1 MINQSNDGRIQA
13 GTPSTGTLIIP
24 LCGPPTAS
32 RRKFFKTAAK
42 AGAVAAATVA
52 MPNIATAGSHATVLK
67 MQAAWPSGAN
77 IFFEMAQDY
86 CNMVSD
92 MSGGSLKID
101 LQPVNAIVKTSEI
114 GAAVSDGIVDMG
126 HWVTAYW
133 YGKNTAAS
141 LFGTGPSYGMSSQ
154 EVMGWMER
162 GGGRKLY
169 EEAVASVGF
178 NYTGFF
184 HMPMPAQ
191 PFGWFKKNVTKVS
204 DVKGMKYR
212 TVGLATNVL
221 TAMGMVVRQL
231 PGGEI
236 QPAMKT
242 GLIDAA
248 EFNNPTS
255 DSQFGMQD
263 VSKHYHLGSFHQSQE
278 MFEIPMNTK
287 RLKSLSPA
295 HQAILKNA
303 AYAANTDNYFKA
315 LVRYS
320 DSLAMLMNEHKV
332 NVYQTSD
339 AILAEQLKGWD
350 KIVGEFSAKD
360 AFFKKVIDSQKAY
373 AKKVMKYLLMNQPN
387 YKLAYENEFGPIGK
401 VKI

>member
-1 MINQSNDGRIQA
+1 MIKEKKSLKNLTS
-13 GTPSTGTLIIP
+13 
-24 LCGPPTAS
+24 S

-42 AGAVAAATVA
+42 ASAVAAATVA
-52 MPNIATAGSHATVLK
+52 MPNIATAGAHATVLK
-67 MQAAWPSGAN
+67 MQAAWPSGGD

-133 YGKNTAAS
+133 YGKNAASS

-154 EVMGWMER
+154 EVMGWMEY

-169 EEAVASVGF
+169 EETLASVGY

-255 DSQFGMQD
+255 DSNFGMQD

-287 RLKSLSPA
+287 RLNSLSPA

-332 NVYQTSD
+332 NIYQTSD

-350 KIVGEFSAKD
+350 KVIGEFSAKD
-360 AFFKKVIDSQKAY
+360 PFFKKIVDSQKAY

-387 YKLAYENEFGPIGK
+387 YKLAYENEFGPIAK

>member
-1 MINQSNDGRIQA
+1 MIKEKKSLKNLTS
-13 GTPSTGTLIIP
+13 
-24 LCGPPTAS
+24 S

-101 LQPVNAIVKTSEI
+101 LLPVDAVVKTSEI

-133 YGKNTAAS
+133 YGKNAASS

-154 EVMGWMER
+154 EVMGWMEY

-169 EEAVASVGF
+169 EETLASVGY

-278 MFEIPMNTK
+278 MFEIAVNTK
-287 RLKSLSPA
+287 RLNSLSPA
-295 HQAILKNA
+295 NQAILKNA

-320 DSLAMLMNEHKV
+320 DSLADLMN
-332 NVYQTSD
+332 
-339 AILAEQLKGWD
+339 I
-350 KIVGEFSAKD
+350 
-360 AFFKKVIDSQKAY
+360 
-373 AKKVMKYLLMNQPN
+373 
-387 YKLAYENEFGPIGK
+387 
-401 VKI
+401 

>member
-1 MINQSNDGRIQA
+1 MIKEKKSLKNLTS
-13 GTPSTGTLIIP
+13 
-24 LCGPPTAS
+24 S

-42 AGAVAAATVA
+42 ASAVAAATVA

-67 MQAAWPSGAN
+67 MQAAWPSGAD

-154 EVMGWMER
+154 EVMGWMEY

-169 EEAVASVGF
+169 EETLASVGY

-204 DVKGMKYR
+204 DVEGMKYR

-287 RLKSLSPA
+287 RLNSLSPA

-320 DSLAMLMNEHKV
+320 DSLASLMNDHGV

-339 AILAEQLKGWD
+339 EILAAQLKGWD
-350 KIVGEFSAKD
+350 KVIGEFSAKD
-360 AFFKKVIDSQKAY
+360 AFFKKIVDSQKAY

-387 YKLAYENEFGPIGK
+387 YRLAYENEFGPIAQ

>member
-1 MINQSNDGRIQA
+1 MSKKNVTSN
-13 GTPSTGTLIIP
+13 
-24 LCGPPTAS
+24 S
-32 RRKFFKTAAK
+32 RRKFFKKAAVVTGATAA
-42 AGAVAAATVA
+42 AVA
-52 MPNIATAGSHATVLK
+52 MPNVGAWSAGHAKTVKLK
-67 MQAAWPSGAN
+67 MQAAWGGG
-77 IFFEMAQDY
+77 IFLEMAKQY
-86 CNMVSD
+86 AERVNAMG
-92 MSGGSLKID
+92 GGSLSIEV
-101 LQPVNAIVKTSEI
+101 LPVGAVLKTAEI
-114 GAAVSDGIVDMG
+114 ADGVSKGVVDAG
-126 HWVTAYW
+126 HLVTAYW
-133 YGKNTAAS
+133 YGKNPAAS
-141 LFGTGPSYGMSSQ
+141 LFGTGPSYGFSSQ
-154 EVMGWMER
+154 ELMGWIEE
-162 GGGRKLY
+162 GGGRALY
-169 EEAVASVGF
+169 EKTLKKIGLDVVGF
-178 NYTGFF
+178 FA
-184 HMPMPAQ
+184 MPMPAQ

-221 TAMGMVVRQL
+221 QKMGMVVRQL

-255 DSQFGMQD
+255 DKDFGMQD

-278 MFEIPMNTK
+278 MFEIPINNKTFNG
-287 RLKSLSPA
+287 LSPA
-295 HQAILKNA
+295 NQAILKNA

-320 DSLAMLMNEHKV
+320 ADLSKLMNEHKV

-339 AILAEQLKGWD
+339 EILAQQLKGWD
-350 KIVGEFSAKD
+350 KVIGDFNKKD
-360 AFFKKVIDSQKAY
+360 PFFKKVVDSQKAY
-373 AKKVMKYLLMNQPN
+373 AKRVMKYLLMNQPN

>member
-1 MINQSNDGRIQA
+1 MIKEKKSLKNS
-13 GTPSTGTLIIP
+13 SS
-24 LCGPPTAS
+24 S

-133 YGKNTAAS
+133 YGKNAASS

-154 EVMGWMER
+154 EVMGWMEY

-169 EEAVASVGF
+169 EETLASVGY

-204 DVKGMKYR
+204 DVEGMKYR

-287 RLKSLSPA
+287 RLNSLSPA

-350 KIVGEFSAKD
+350 KVIGEFSAKD
-360 AFFKKVIDSQKAY
+360 AFFKKIVDSQKAY
-373 AKKVMKYLLMNQPN
+373 SKKVMKYLLMNQPN
-387 YKLAYENEFGPIGK
+387 YRLAYENEFGPIAK

>member
-1 MINQSNDGRIQA
+1 MIKEKKSLKNS
-13 GTPSTGTLIIP
+13 SS
-24 LCGPPTAS
+24 S

-133 YGKNTAAS
+133 YGKNAASS

-154 EVMGWMER
+154 EVMGWMEY

-169 EEAVASVGF
+169 EETLASVGY

-204 DVKGMKYR
+204 DVEGMKYR

-287 RLKSLSPA
+287 RLNSLSPA

-320 DSLAMLMNEHKV
+320 DSLASLMNDHGV

-339 AILAEQLKGWD
+339 EILAAQLKGWD
-350 KIVGEFSAKD
+350 KVIGEFSAKD
-360 AFFKKVIDSQKAY
+360 AFFKKIVDSQKAY

-387 YKLAYENEFGPIGK
+387 YRLAYENEFGPIAQ

>member
-1 MINQSNDGRIQA
+1 MGEKHMSKKNVTSN
-13 GTPSTGTLIIP
+13 
-24 LCGPPTAS
+24 S
-32 RRKFFKTAAK
+32 RRKFFKKAAVVTGATAA
-42 AGAVAAATVA
+42 AVA
-52 MPNIATAGSHATVLK
+52 MPNVGAWSAGHGKTVKLK
-67 MQAAWPSGAN
+67 MQAAWGGG
-77 IFFEMAQDY
+77 IFLEMAKQYADRV
-86 CNMVSD
+86 NAMG
-92 MSGGSLKID
+92 GGSLSIEV
-101 LQPVNAIVKTSEI
+101 LPVGAVLKTAEI
-114 GAAVSDGIVDMG
+114 ADGVSKGVVDAG
-126 HWVTAYW
+126 HLVTAYW
-133 YGKNTAAS
+133 YGKNPAAS
-141 LFGTGPSYGMSSQ
+141 LFGTGPSYGFSSQ
-154 EVMGWMER
+154 ELMGWIEE
-162 GGGRKLY
+162 GGGRALY
-169 EEAVASVGF
+169 EKTLKKIGLDVVGF
-178 NYTGFF
+178 FA
-184 HMPMPAQ
+184 MPMPAQ

-221 TAMGMVVRQL
+221 QKMGMVVRQL

-287 RLKSLSPA
+287 RLNSLSPA
-295 HQAILKNA
+295 HQAILRNA
-303 AYAANTDNYFKA
+303 AYAANSDNYFKA

-320 DSLAMLMNEHKV
+320 QDLSKLMNEHKV

-350 KIVGEFSAKD
+350 KVIGEFAAKD
-360 AFFKKVIDSQKAY
+360 AFFKKVVDSQKAY
-373 AKKVMKYLLMNQPN
+373 AKRTMKYLLMNQPN
-387 YKLAYENEFGPIGK
+387 YKLAYENEFGPIDK

>member
-1 MINQSNDGRIQA
+1 MIKEKKSLKAIK
-13 GTPSTGTLIIP
+13 TP
-24 LCGPPTAS
+24 S
-32 RRKFFKTAAK
+32 RRKFFRA
-42 AGAVAAATVA
+42 AAATGAAAATAVA
-52 MPNIATAGSHATVLK
+52 MPNVAFGAPLTLK

-86 CNMVSD
+86 ANMVD
-92 MSGGSLKID
+92 AMSGGTLKID
-101 LQPVNAIVKTSEI
+101 LQPVGAIVKTSEI
-114 GAAVSDGIVDMG
+114 GAAVSDGNVDMG

-133 YGKNTAAS
+133 YGKNAAAS

-154 EVMGWMER
+154 EVMGWMEY
-162 GGGRKLY
+162 GGGRALY
-169 EEAVASVGF
+169 NEAVAKVGF
-178 NYTGFF
+178 DYVGFF

-221 TAMGMVVRQL
+221 NEMGMVVRNL
-231 PGGEI
+231 PGSEI

-278 MFEIPMNTK
+278 MFEIPMNKK
-287 RLKSLSPA
+287 RYNSLSPA

-303 AYAANTDNYFKA
+303 AYAANSDNYFKA

-320 DSLAMLMNEHKV
+320 DDLAKLMNEHKV

-339 AILAEQLKGWD
+339 EILAAQLKGWD
-350 KIVGEFSAKD
+350 KVVGQFSKES
-360 AFFKKVIDSQKAY
+360 AFFKKVVDSQKAY

>member
-1 MINQSNDGRIQA
+1 MVKEKKSLKNIAS
-13 GTPSTGTLIIP
+13 
-24 LCGPPTAS
+24 S
-32 RRKFFKTAAK
+32 RRKFFKTAAT
-42 AGAVAAATVA
+42 AGAAAAATVA

-77 IFFEMAQDY
+77 IFFEMAGDY
-86 CNMVSD
+86 CKMVEE

-101 LQPVNAIVKTSEI
+101 LQPVGAIVKTSEI
-114 GAAVSDGIVDMG
+114 GQAVSSGVVDMG

-133 YGKNTAAS
+133 YGKNAAAS

-154 EVMGWMER
+154 EVMGWMEY
-162 GGGRKLY
+162 GGGRALY
-169 EEAVASVGF
+169 EEAVKSVGF

-278 MFEIPMNTK
+278 MFEIPVNKGTYN
-287 RLKSLSPA
+287 SLSPA

-303 AYAANTDNYFKA
+303 AYAANSDNYFKA

-320 DSLAMLMNEHKV
+320 DDLSKLMNEHKV

-350 KIVGEFSAKD
+350 AVIKD
-360 AFFKKVIDSQKAY
+360 FNDKDPFFKKIVDSQKAY

-387 YKLAYENEFGPIGK
+387 YRLAYENEFGPIDK

>member
-1 MINQSNDGRIQA
+1 
-13 GTPSTGTLIIP
+13 
-24 LCGPPTAS
+24 
-32 RRKFFKTAAK
+32 
-42 AGAVAAATVA
+42 
-52 MPNIATAGSHATVLK
+52 

-77 IFFEMAQDY
+77 IFFEMAGDFAK
-86 CNMVSD
+86 MVGD
-92 MSGGSLKID
+92 MSNGELKID
-101 LQPVNAIVKTSEI
+101 LQPVGAVVKTSEI
-114 GAAVSDGIVDMG
+114 GQAVSSGVLDMG

-133 YGKNTAAS
+133 YGKNPAAS

-154 EVMGWMER
+154 EVMGWIEY

-169 EEAVASVGF
+169 EETLSKVGF
-178 NYTGFF
+178 NYVGLF

-242 GLIDAA
+242 GLIEAA

-263 VSKHYHLGSFHQSQE
+263 VSKYYHLGSFHQSQE
-278 MFEIPMNTK
+278 MFEIPVNTK
-287 RLKSLSPA
+287 TFNGLSPQ

-320 DSLAMLMNEHKV
+320 ADLSKLMNQHKV

-339 AILAEQLKGWD
+339 EILAQQLKGWD
-350 KIVGEFSAKD
+350 KVIGDFVKKDPFFAKIVA
-360 AFFKKVIDSQKAY
+360 SQKAY
-373 AKKVMKYLLMNQPN
+373 AKRVMKYLLMNQPN
-387 YKLAYENEFGPIGK
+387 YRLAYENEFGALAK

>member
-1 MINQSNDGRIQA
+1 MIKEKKSLKNLTS
-13 GTPSTGTLIIP
+13 
-24 LCGPPTAS
+24 S

-133 YGKNTAAS
+133 YGKNAASS

-154 EVMGWMER
+154 EVMGWMEY

-169 EEAVASVGF
+169 EETLASVGY

-287 RLKSLSPA
+287 RLNSLSPA
-295 HQAILKNA
+295 NQAILKNA

-339 AILAEQLKGWD
+339 EILAEQLKGWD
-350 KIVGEFSAKD
+350 KVIGEFSAKD
-360 AFFKKVIDSQKAY
+360 AFFKKIVDSQKAY

-387 YKLAYENEFGPIGK
+387 YRLAYENEFGPIAK

>member
-1 MINQSNDGRIQA
+1 MIKEKKSLKNLTS
-13 GTPSTGTLIIP
+13 
-24 LCGPPTAS
+24 S

-42 AGAVAAATVA
+42 ASAVAAATVA
-52 MPNIATAGSHATVLK
+52 MPNIATAGAHATVLK
-67 MQAAWPSGAN
+67 MQAAWPSGGD

-154 EVMGWMER
+154 EVMGWMEY

-169 EEAVASVGF
+169 EETLASVGY

-287 RLKSLSPA
+287 RLNSLSPA

-320 DSLAMLMNEHKV
+320 DSLADLMNTHKV

-350 KIVGEFSAKD
+350 KVIGEFSAKD
-360 AFFKKVIDSQKAY
+360 AFFKKIVDSQKAY

-387 YKLAYENEFGPIGK
+387 YKLAYENEFGPIAK